1 MQALYV
7 ADRRPDAKEELSM
20 TQAQQAL
27 AAIKAYMV
35 RQPSEQAP
43 AHGLAVWEAVI
54 RCAEG
59 YNEQA
64 SAAADP
70 SHTNEQAVFA
80 DGSRLWWNAELNAWE
95 TGPAET
101 DAAEDAAVVVAGN
114 RRLSPSERIE
124 EPARPTAENTAVV
137 VAGNRRPS
145 PSERIEEPT
154 RPIEAI
160 ALLQADHRKV
170 QHLFAR
176 YQSAPDFPT
185 KEQIAAQVF
194 TELDVH
200 AQLEETVFYPAFD
213 AQAGKKGTQLVADS
227 RLAHEAVRELMI
239 DMQRLNTEEEFE
251 AKFHELIQCVQHH
264 IAQEE
269 TEMFPEAAQILADQL
284 ADLLD
289 EMVALKHQLMTAPR
303 Q

>member
-1 MQALYV
+1 
-7 ADRRPDAKEELSM
+7 M

-27 AAIKAYMV
+27 AAIKAYAA
-35 RQPSEQAP
+35 RQPSDKAP
-43 AHGLAVWEAVI
+43 AHGLTVWEVVI
-54 RCAEG
+54 RRAEG
-59 YNEQA
+59 YDEQA

-95 TGPAET
+95 TGPADT
-101 DAAEDAAVVVAGN
+101 DAAETAVAENATVLVADN
-114 RRLSPSERIE
+114 RLRFPSE
-124 EPARPTAENTAVV
+124 P
-137 VAGNRRPS
+137 
-145 PSERIEEPT
+145 IEEPT
-154 RPIEAI
+154 RSIEAI

-170 QHLFAR
+170 EHLFTS
-176 YQSAPDFPT
+176 YQSAEDFPT
-185 KEQIAAQVF
+185 KQQIAAQVF
-194 TELDVH
+194 RELDVH
-200 AQLEETVFYPAFD
+200 TQLEETVFYPAFD

-239 DMQRLNTEEEFE
+239 DMQHLNTKEEFE

-269 TEMFPEAAQILADQL
+269 AEMFPEAAQILADRL
-284 ADLLD
+284 DDLLD